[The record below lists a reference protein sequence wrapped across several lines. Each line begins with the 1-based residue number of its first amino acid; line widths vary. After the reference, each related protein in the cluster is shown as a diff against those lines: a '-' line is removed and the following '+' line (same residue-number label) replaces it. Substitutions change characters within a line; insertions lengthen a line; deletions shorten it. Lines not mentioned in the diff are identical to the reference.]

1 MQARGPLSS
10 SGSSADCFV
19 REKMTPMS
27 ILFPAFFAGAV
38 AILVTVAIEKWGGRV
53 GGVIGTLPTTI
64 VPAAIG
70 IYGGSPDLGSF
81 QDAMFMTPGGILLNA
96 GFLLLWRLLPPRLPD
111 WGLGKRLSAMI
122 FLSLALWFAAAVLAV
137 LSMEWVRSRVDG
149 LEFAGVAFT
158 LGIVICG
165 VLSCIKSP
173 PAPRGTRKV
182 GAVALLSRGVLAAG
196 AIAGAIW
203 LASAGGAIAA
213 GIASVFPAIFI
224 TAMVSLWWSQGEA
237 VQAGAV
243 GPMML
248 GAASV
253 GAFAVFSAWTFPTMG
268 ILLGSIVS
276 WFASAAVVTVPAVWW
291 LRSMTAKEN
300 KMKEQG

>member
-1 MQARGPLSS
+1 MN
-10 SGSSADCFV
+10 
-19 REKMTPMS
+19 PMS
-27 ILFPAFFAGAV
+27 VLLPAFFAGVV
-38 AILVTVAIEKWGGRV
+38 AILVTVAIERWGGRV

-70 IYGGSPDLGSF
+70 IYAGSPDVGAF

-111 WGLGKRLSAMI
+111 WGLGKRLSAMVFI
-122 FLSLALWFAAAVLAV
+122 SLAMWFAAAVLAV
-137 LSMEWVRSRVDG
+137 LGMGWVRSRVDS
-149 LEFAGVAFT
+149 LHYAGVAFT

-173 PAPRGTRKV
+173 PAPRGKRKV
-182 GAVALLSRGVLAAG
+182 GVAALLSRGILAAG

-203 LASAGGAIAA
+203 LASVGGAIAA

-224 TAMVSLWWSQGEA
+224 TAMVSLWWSQGET

-253 GAFAVFSAWTFPTMG
+253 GAFAVFSAWTFPVLG
-268 ILLGSIVS
+268 VFWGSIFS
-276 WFASAAVVTVPAVWW
+276 WFASAVVVTVPAVWW
-291 LRSMTAKEN
+291 LRSMTAREN